1 MIKRGKETPS
11 DNRET
16 ERGIGK
22 KGRRGGERERER
34 ERKRERERERERE
47 RALSWYCQSN
57 PIIGMVD

>member
-11 DNRET
+11 INRET

-22 KGRRGGERERER
+22 KKGGDGV
-34 ERKRERERERERE
+34 ERERERE

-57 PIIGMVD
+57 PVIGMVD

>member
-11 DNRET
+11 DNIET

-22 KGRRGGERERER
+22 KREEGW
-34 ERKRERERERERE
+34 RERERERERE
-47 RALSWYCQSN
+47 RALSWYCQFN